1 MHHSVTYKKE
11 ELMFT
16 SKEENPSKTSERV
29 KRRDGVD
36 EDRIKER
43 KLGKRNHE
51 KSCLKLLID
60 KEVTIRSS
68 YFCLINYMQA
78 CSYTL

>member
-1 MHHSVTYKKE
+1 
-11 ELMFT
+11 MFT
-16 SKEENPSKTSERV
+16 RRKEKPSKTSERV
-29 KRRDGVD
+29 KIRDGVD

-43 KLGKRNHE
+43 KLGKKNHE
-51 KSCLKLLID
+51 QSCLKLLID

-78 CSYTL
+78 CSYAF